1 MARLLTIVSYESRL
15 DNLFKQ
21 FGSLPTSNPLIQS
34 HWARYLCVLCYGYIE
49 TSIRDLLLEYSRKNA
64 HPYILNYLEKSLE
77 RFRNAKMN
85 NILELLNLFNPLWS
99 EMIINTLDSECTDA
113 INSIADNRHKIAHG
127 NSVGVS
133 GVNITNWYKQSKLF
147 IAFLEKMI

>member
-1 MARLLTIVSYESRL
+1 MPRLIAIVSYESRL

-34 HWARYLCVLCYGYIE
+34 HWSRYLCVLCYGYIE
-49 TSIRDLLLEYSRKNA
+49 TSIRDLLIEYSRNNA
-64 HPYILNYLEKSLE
+64 HPYIVNFLEKRLE

-85 NILELLNLFNPLWS
+85 NILELLSLFNPLWS
-99 EMIINTLDSECTDA
+99 EKITNTVDSECSDA

-127 NSVGVS
+127 KSVGVS
-133 GVNITNWYKQSKLF
+133 RVNITSWYKQSKKF
-147 IAFLEKMI
+147 ISILEKMM